1 MLDRRHPAATT
12 AGYLRPMR
20 WTSDGGPTRGARG
33 LVGAAILF
41 VGGCYS
47 GLDDAAG
54 ADGTSATDG
63 GSESEGPEPVP
74 EGVAEEIGVSGLR
87 RLSIAE
93 YEQTVVDLLG
103 LPPQQVQ
110 ELLPADTLTPFD
122 NDFTTQTASEA
133 LVKGLELLAGDVAE
147 AVVESPELREA
158 LVPCTPTGPDDA
170 ACFREFLAQLG
181 RRALRRPLDDAEL
194 DRFAALQ
201 SYAIDEDDFW
211 AGVSAGLRLLLQHPE
226 FVYRVEL
233 GEPTAD
239 DPALFRLN
247 GYEVGTRLS
256 YLLVGS
262 TPPDWLLDAAEA
274 GQLDEGQ
281 GIADAAAMLLED
293 PRARARI
300 ARFHALWL
308 AYENLSR
315 EGIYGDM
322 HAETRAL
329 VERVVFD
336 ETQPWTEMLTAS
348 ETFVTPELA
357 EHYGLPAPA
366 AADWVPYGDSGRGG
380 LLSHGAFLS
389 VGTKFGDTSPT
400 QRGLL
405 VRTKLFCQEI
415 PKPPPDLMVDV
426 CEPPMADPDACKID
440 RYFMS
445 TEQACQGCHALMD
458 PIGFGLERY
467 DASGALRTAEAERPE
482 CVIPGDGEFVGVGT
496 FNGPAEL
503 AALAVESG
511 LVEACVARQ
520 LYRFAVGRT
529 ALDDYDEAFLAR
541 LVQEGSAE
549 GGLELVAFIGAYVG
563 SDAFRYRREEG

>member
-1 MLDRRHPAATT
+1 
-12 AGYLRPMR
+12 MR
-20 WTSDGGPTRGARG
+20 WMLATVTALG
-33 LVGAAILF
+33 

-47 GLDDAAG
+47 GVDGYAG
-54 ADGTSATDG
+54 GDGSSSSG

-74 EGVAEEIGVSGLR
+74 DDVAQEIGVSGLR
-87 RLSIAE
+87 RLSLAE
-93 YEQTVVDLLG
+93 YEQTVVDLVG
-103 LPPQQVQ
+103 LTPAQVQ

-133 LVKGLELLAGDVAE
+133 LVKGLELLAGDVAA
-147 AVVESPELREA
+147 AVMESPELREA

-170 ACFREFLAQLG
+170 VCFRDFLAQLG
-181 RRALRRPLDDAEL
+181 RRALRRPLTDAEL
-194 DRFAALQ
+194 DRFATLQ
-201 SYAIDEDDFW
+201 AHAIEEDDFY
-211 AGVSAGLRLLLQHPE
+211 AGVGAALRLFLQHPE
-226 FVYRVEL
+226 FVYRVEI
-233 GEPTAD
+233 GEPVPDAPGVFQLD
-239 DPALFRLN
+239 GFEIGA
-247 GYEVGTRLS
+247 RLS
-256 YLLVGS
+256 YLIVGS

-274 GQLDEGQ
+274 GQLDEGA
-281 GIADAAAMLLED
+281 GVGDAAAMLLED
-293 PRARARI
+293 PRARDRM

-315 EGIYGDM
+315 EGLYGDM

-336 ETQPWTEMLTAS
+336 EPAPWTDVLTATES
-348 ETFVTPELA
+348 YLTPELA

-366 AADWVPYGDSGRGG
+366 QASWVPYGDSGRGG
-380 LLSHGAFLS
+380 LLSHGSFLS
-389 VGTKFGDTSPT
+389 VGAKFGDTSPT

-415 PKPPPDLMVDV
+415 PKPPPELGVDV
-426 CEPPMADPDACKID
+426 CEPPQADPDACKID
-440 RYFMS
+440 RYFMWQ
-445 TEQACQGCHALMD
+445 EPACQACHTMMD
-458 PIGFGLERY
+458 PIGFGLEQY
-467 DASGALRTAEAERPE
+467 DASGAFRSAEADRPE
-482 CVIPGDGEFVGVGT
+482 CTIPGDGDFVGVGT

-529 ALDDYDEAFLAR
+529 ELDEHDEAFLER
-541 LVQEGSAE
+541 LVQEGGGE
-549 GGLELVAFIGAYVG
+549 GGLELVTFLRAYVG